1 VTSPFD
7 GYEVEPQLRPRAAR
21 YDFDLDAALDA
32 VVVLEARVP
41 ADATTAA
48 SLGTDRLGNG
58 IVLGT
63 EGLVLTIGYLLMEAD
78 SVTLTTNDGREIPAH
93 VLGSDAVTGFGLLQ
107 ALEPLRL
114 PGLPLGDSRRLKAG
128 SSVILA
134 GGGGRAHAAA
144 GHVLMRQRFAGYW
157 EYLLEDAII
166 TEPPHPHWSG
176 AALIGAAG
184 ELMGVGSLTMQ
195 HRTADGAIASN
206 NLFVP
211 SELLPPIL
219 DDLASGRPA
228 HPPRPWL
235 GLFAQDAG
243 RHVVI
248 SGVSPNGPASRAELR
263 AGDAI
268 LAVGG
273 GIVADLAD
281 FYSRVWACGPAGAT
295 IPLTVQREGDVFD
308 LEVRSADRMAMMKK
322 RRLN

>member
-7 GYEVEPQLRPRAAR
+7 GHEVEPRLRPRPAR
-21 YDFDLDAALDA
+21 YDFDPAAA
-32 VVVLEARVP
+32 
-41 ADATTAA
+41 
-48 SLGTDRLGNG
+48 LGTDRVGNG

-78 SVTLTTNDGREIPAH
+78 RVTLTTSDGRELAAH
-93 VLGSDAVTGFGLLQ
+93 VLGTDPVTGFGLLQ
-107 ALEPLRL
+107 ALEPLRRS
-114 PGLPLGDSRRLKAG
+114 GLPLGDSRRLRAG
-128 SSVILA
+128 SPAILA

-144 GHVLMRQRFAGYW
+144 GQVLARQRFAGYW

-166 TEPPHPHWSG
+166 TEPAHPHWSG

-184 ELMGVGSLTMQ
+184 ELMGVGSLNLQ
-195 HRTADGAIASN
+195 HRTAAGAVASN
-206 NLFVP
+206 TLFVP

-235 GLFAQDAG
+235 GLLAVETET
-243 RHVVI
+243 HVLI
-248 SGVSPNGPASRAELR
+248 TGVSPGGPAARAELR

-273 GIVADLAD
+273 IAVTDLAE
-281 FYSRVWACGPAGAT
+281 FYTLVWASGPAGAT
-295 IPLTVQREGDVFD
+295 IPLQVLRETDVFD
-308 LEVRSADRMAMMKK
+308 LEVRSADRMAMMKA
-322 RRLN
+322 RRFN

>member
-7 GYEVEPQLRPRAAR
+7 DYEVEPQLRPKASR

-41 ADATTAA
+41 ADAFTAA
-48 SLGTDRLGNG
+48 SLGTQRLGNG

-93 VLGSDAVTGFGLLQ
+93 VLGSDPVTGFGLLQ
-107 ALEPLRL
+107 ALEPLRR
-114 PGLPLGDSRRLKAG
+114 PGLPLGDSRKLKAG
-128 SSVILA
+128 SAVILA

-144 GHVLMRQRFAGYW
+144 GHVLSRQRFAGYW

-195 HRTADGAIASN
+195 HRTADGEIASN

-219 DDLASGRPA
+219 DDLARGRPA

-235 GLFAQDAG
+235 GLFAHDAG
-243 RHVVI
+243 RHVLI
-248 SGVSPNGPASRAELR
+248 SGVSPGGPAARAELR

-268 LAVGG
+268 LAVD
-273 GIVADLAD
+273 GIAVTDLAD
-281 FYSRVWACGPAGAT
+281 LYTHVWACGPAGAT
-295 IPLTVQREGDVFD
+295 IPLKVQREDDVFD